1 MLIWSGVGYSQAVK
15 IRPLIASI
23 SPGGLKADY
32 T

>member
-1 MLIWSGVGYSQAVK
+1 MLIWSGVYSQAVK